1 MKEIGGIPV
10 VISRGAP
17 YEIGYNHGKSH
28 PDRVRKSYEYNLKS
42 CLERG
47 DVTKEELVR
56 IAMGFVKPVERY
68 NPDYI
73 EEVQGIA
80 DGAGMKFEELM
91 VLNSRTEL
99 QKLGWNKLA
108 GGEKNSYQKALGEME
123 ACTSIAVTGERTVD
137 GATYVGQNWDNF
149 VWSEECLIYHI
160 IEQKNGRPSIAYCGE
175 AGIIARSGLNSCG
188 IGDGVNSLSTNAP
201 VNLEGVPLQFLLR
214 GVMDSRDLG
223 EAIDA
228 LNGGRNAAVNNILIA
243 QKDNE
248 AVDVEMDS
256 GCCGILYGSDGIL
269 THANHYVSPGHP
281 RYPYL
286 DVFKGN
292 SVIRHHRS
300 GKLLRGIYGKISLE
314 DIQRVF
320 SDHGNAPQSICRHR
334 DLSLEWDKQT
344 ETVFSFVSNLTTLEM
359 RLAPHNPCEGFL
371 SIKPFDLL

>member
-99 QKLGWNKLA
+99 QKLGWNKMA

-160 IEQKNGRPSIAYCGE
+160 IEQKNGRPSIAYCGD
-175 AGIIARSGLNSCG
+175 C
-188 IGDGVNSLSTNAP
+188 
-201 VNLEGVPLQFLLR
+201 LLYT
-214 GVMDSRDLG
+214 SPSPRD
-223 EAIDA
+223 
-228 LNGGRNAAVNNILIA
+228 
-243 QKDNE
+243 
-248 AVDVEMDS
+248 
-256 GCCGILYGSDGIL
+256 
-269 THANHYVSPGHP
+269 
-281 RYPYL
+281 
-286 DVFKGN
+286 
-292 SVIRHHRS
+292 
-300 GKLLRGIYGKISLE
+300 
-314 DIQRVF
+314 
-320 SDHGNAPQSICRHR
+320 
-334 DLSLEWDKQT
+334 
-344 ETVFSFVSNLTTLEM
+344 
-359 RLAPHNPCEGFL
+359 
-371 SIKPFDLL
+371 

>member
-47 DVTKEELVR
+47 DVAKEELVR

-73 EEVQGIA
+73 EEIQGIA

-108 GGEKNSYQKALGEME
+108 GGEKNRYQKALGEME

-175 AGIIARSGLNSCG
+175 AGIIARSASIPAASATG
-188 IGDGVNSLSTNAP
+188 STP
-201 VNLEGVPLQFLLR
+201 FP
-214 GVMDSRDLG
+214 
-223 EAIDA
+223 
-228 LNGGRNAAVNNILIA
+228 
-243 QKDNE
+243 
-248 AVDVEMDS
+248 
-256 GCCGILYGSDGIL
+256 
-269 THANHYVSPGHP
+269 P
-281 RYPYL
+281 
-286 DVFKGN
+286 
-292 SVIRHHRS
+292 
-300 GKLLRGIYGKISLE
+300 
-314 DIQRVF
+314 
-320 SDHGNAPQSICRHR
+320 
-334 DLSLEWDKQT
+334 
-344 ETVFSFVSNLTTLEM
+344 TL
-359 RLAPHNPCEGFL
+359 P
-371 SIKPFDLL
+371 